1 MLDGFKQQ
9 KRMLRTEIRNYI
21 VFWQT
26 DLEVNYK
33 MNIPNNVKNMPKREF
48 EVWLE
53 TVSRQRVPQE
63 LKGLLVEYDCTCNN
77 IQSMEKGYNSEC

>member
-1 MLDGFKQQ
+1 MLDGFRQQ

-48 EVWLE
+48 ELWLE
-53 TVSRQRVPQE
+53 TVSRQRVP
-63 LKGLLVEYDCTCNN
+63 
-77 IQSMEKGYNSEC
+77 